1 MRERYMKAPTFL
13 EYLENVEQNI
23 ELWNQIYRR
32 VEITNEALQ
41 GLQDCEKKWHL
52 LVLSEDWCSDAVN
65 LVPVVACLARDA
77 SSLDLRVLARD
88 ENLDIMDTHLTNG
101 ISRSIPIVIL
111 FDQDFVEKGWWG
123 PRPGPIQKWFMEKGV
138 HMTSSERSK
147 YTRRYYAK
155 DKGRTMVSEILDLI
169 RSVS

>member
-52 LVLSEDWCSDAVN
+52 LGLTQLS
-65 LVPVVACLARDA
+65 LAG
-77 SSLDLRVLARD
+77 LLG
-88 ENLDIMDTHLTNG
+88 DI
-101 ISRSIPIVIL
+101 
-111 FDQDFVEKGWWG
+111 
-123 PRPGPIQKWFMEKGV
+123 
-138 HMTSSERSK
+138 
-147 YTRRYYAK
+147 
-155 DKGRTMVSEILDLI
+155 
-169 RSVS
+169 